1 MWTIKRKGYTLE
13 ITQAEMA
20 DPRKYNDMLLGKMI
34 CFHRRYKLG
43 DDHDF
48 DEPYQLQQYF
58 ENNKHDIYC
67 VLPLYLYDHSGITM
81 STSPFNDPWDSGQV
95 GYMYCTKKDVE
106 ESGLNP
112 ETDYAEVEEMLKE
125 EVKEYDKWL
134 TGDPPYFEYIITD
147 ENDNIVENRSFFAL
161 NDFKEMLD
169 EMKNQTDEK
178 FGFLF
183 DRLLKQQEMTM

>member
-67 VLPLYLYDHSGITM
+67 VLPLYL
-81 STSPFNDPWDSGQV
+81 
-95 GYMYCTKKDVE
+95 
-106 ESGLNP
+106 
-112 ETDYAEVEEMLKE
+112 
-125 EVKEYDKWL
+125 
-134 TGDPPYFEYIITD
+134 
-147 ENDNIVENRSFFAL
+147 
-161 NDFKEMLD
+161 
-169 EMKNQTDEK
+169 
-178 FGFLF
+178 
-183 DRLLKQQEMTM
+183 

>member
-95 GYMYCTKKDVE
+95 GYIYCTKKDVE

-112 ETDYAEVEEMLKE
+112 ETDYNEVEEMLKE

>member
-95 GYMYCTKKDVE
+95 GYIYCTKKDVE

>member
-1 MWTIKRKGYTLE
+1 
-13 ITQAEMA
+13 
-20 DPRKYNDMLLGKMI
+20 
-34 CFHRRYKLG
+34 
-43 DDHDF
+43 
-48 DEPYQLQQYF
+48 
-58 ENNKHDIYC
+58 
-67 VLPLYLYDHSGITM
+67 
-81 STSPFNDPWDSGQV
+81 
-95 GYMYCTKKDVE
+95 
-106 ESGLNP
+106 
-112 ETDYAEVEEMLKE
+112 MLKE

-183 DRLLKQQEMTM
+183 DRLLKQQEMSM